1 MVVIVLRFTPPPP
14 FAMNSILLELTII
27 FALLLANGVFA
38 MAEIAI
44 VSARKNRL
52 RSLAEAGD
60 SNARRALELAESPNT
75 FLATVQIGITLVG
88 VLAAAFSGAAL
99 ADKLT
104 VPLAAIPGLA
114 PYAEQA
120 AFGIVVILL
129 TYCTLVIGELV
140 PKRIGLG
147 NPEGVASA
155 LAGPMHL
162 LSRLGAPLV
171 SLLGTSTD
179 ALLALFRIKPEPEV
193 KVTEDDVR
201 LLVREGMRVGVFHSH
216 EPAMVE
222 SVMAFDRRPVRDI
235 MTPRAKIIWI
245 NAADSHETIWHRI
258 VVSAH
263 STFPVYEGR
272 RDNVLGLVTVKA
284 VYANLAAGIPVNV
297 RDLVTPALFVPE
309 TQTVSNLLEKFRTS
323 GRHIALA
330 TDEFGTVTGLIS
342 LHNLM
347 EAIVGDI
354 PSPEDRLKPK
364 AVRRPDGSWLVDG
377 LLGTEAFA
385 ATVADFPLPP
395 PAQRDYQTFGGFVV
409 KHLGHVPAEGESFH
423 AHGYL
428 VEVIDMDG
436 LRVDKVLLLPL
447 KNLPATGSKT

>member
-1 MVVIVLRFTPPPP
+1 
-14 FAMNSILLELTII
+14 MNTILLELTII
-27 FALLLANGVFA
+27 FVLLLANGVFA

-60 SNARRALELAESPNT
+60 TSARRALELAESPNT

-99 ADKLT
+99 ADKLA
-104 VPLAAIPGLA
+104 VPLAEISWLA
-114 PYAEQA
+114 PYAEEA
-120 AFGIVVILL
+120 AFGLVVVVL
-129 TYCTLVIGELV
+129 TYFTLVIGELV

-171 SLLGTSTD
+171 SLLGSSTD

-201 LLVREGMRVGVFHSH
+201 LLVREGMRVGVFHAQ
-216 EPAMVE
+216 EPAMIE
-222 SVMAFDRRPVRDI
+222 SVMAFDRLPVHDL

-245 NAADSHETIWHRI
+245 NVNDSHETIWHRI
-258 VVSAH
+258 VISAH
-263 STFPVYEGR
+263 TTFPVYEGK
-272 RDNVLGLVTVKA
+272 RDNVIGMVTVKA
-284 VYANLAAGIPVNV
+284 IYANLAAGVPINV
-297 RDLVTPALFVPE
+297 RDLMTPALVVPE
-309 TQTVSNLLEKFRTS
+309 SQPVTALLEKFKST
-323 GRHIALA
+323 GKHVALVS
-330 TDEFGTVTGLIS
+330 DEFGGIAGLVS
-342 LHNLM
+342 LHDIM
-347 EAIVGDI
+347 EAIVGEL

-364 AVRRPDGSWLVDG
+364 AVRRDDGSWLVDG
-377 LLGTEAFA
+377 LIDAEDFA
-385 ATVADFPLPP
+385 RAVTDFPLPP
-395 PAQRDYQTFGGFVV
+395 AASRDYQTLAGFIV
-409 KHLGHVPAEGESFH
+409 KHLGHVPAEGETFRFQ
-423 AHGYL
+423 GYM

-447 KNLPATGSKT
+447 KNLPAPDAKA